1 MHHLHI
7 CYINWCAFKVKN
19 NQYYLEGALALL
31 DYPGE
36 WVYQQ
41 DTKMLHVCL
50 HCHHF
55 CHHLFAAF
63 SISFTTLGK
72 EFTSRTWSFPWSLH
86 SFSSQPSSFPLHQVI
101 PPSDTTGRCEEL
113 NLRGR
118 TVDYG
123 LVITDSENVT
133 LANLTFFSSNVMAH
147 GDRQIEL
154 DSIDFK
160 FPSSSHRML
169 SSASLPLATR
179 LDVGLQG
186 IVHNCTFLGA
196 EGPALEIDGA
206 CHACPP
212 QEVVYR
218 HHNLLFCFCCSE
230 ISIIFPVSQIT

>member
-1 MHHLHI
+1 
-7 CYINWCAFKVKN
+7 
-19 NQYYLEGALALL
+19 
-31 DYPGE
+31 
-36 WVYQQ
+36 
-41 DTKMLHVCL
+41 MLFWITRESGFTSKIQRCCMYVRIVTIYL
-50 HCHHF
+50 HCHYF

-86 SFSSQPSSFPLHQVI
+86 SFSSQSSSFPLHQVI

-133 LANLTFFSSNVMAH
+133 LANLTFFSSNVMAQ
-147 GDRQIEL
+147 GGRQIEL

-169 SSASLPLATR
+169 SSASLPLPTR

-186 IVHNCTFLGA
+186 LVHNCTFLGA
-196 EGPALEIDGA
+196 EGPALEIAGA

-212 QEVVYR
+212 QEVVDC
-218 HHNLLFCFCCSE
+218 HHNILSF
-230 ISIIFPVSQIT
+230 

>member
-1 MHHLHI
+1 M
-7 CYINWCAFKVKN
+7 
-19 NQYYLEGALALL
+19 
-31 DYPGE
+31 
-36 WVYQQ
+36 
-41 DTKMLHVCL
+41 
-50 HCHHF
+50 
-55 CHHLFAAF
+55 
-63 SISFTTLGK
+63 S
-72 EFTSRTWSFPWSLH
+72 SL
-86 SFSSQPSSFPLHQVI
+86 SQVI
-101 PPSDTTGRCEEL
+101 PPMSSTATCEEL

-133 LANLTFFSSNVMAH
+133 LANLTFFSSNVMAQ

>member
-1 MHHLHI
+1 M
-7 CYINWCAFKVKN
+7 KN
-19 NQYYLEGALALL
+19 NQYYLEGTLALL
-31 DYPGE
+31 DHPGE

-72 EFTSRTWSFPWSLH
+72 EFTSRTWSFPSSSS
-86 SFSSQPSSFPLHQVI
+86 SFSLHQVI

-133 LANLTFFSSNVMAH
+133 LANLTFFSSNVMAQ

-196 EGPALEIDGA
+196 EGPALEIAGA

-212 QEVVYR
+212 QEVVDC
-218 HHNLLFCFCCSE
+218 HHNILSF
-230 ISIIFPVSQIT
+230 